1 MAGRPDDDEFETM
14 APRAI
19 RGAKH
24 AGIDSNTPAS
34 GNVAPESAA
43 SGYTRTSDRAKKP
56 VKSSKRQATLSLRAR
71 AVGYLSRREHSRL
84 ELERKLAPHAEDADA
99 LCLLLDALEK
109 EGWLC
114 NARFAQSLMHR
125 RAPIRGTMR
134 IVSELRQ
141 SGVDDDQIA
150 ALRDTLR
157 STEYERG
164 YEVWKKRFGGDIPTD
179 RAVYAKQ
186 ARFLAGR
193 GFASDVIHKILG
205 NIGIE

>member
-14 APRAI
+14 VPRVN
-19 RGAKH
+19 RGTKY
-24 AGIDSNTPAS
+24 AGIDSNTSAPGDA
-34 GNVAPESAA
+34 APESAA
-43 SGYTRTSDRAKKP
+43 SGYTRTSERRKEA
-56 VKSSKRQATLSLRAR
+56 KSSKRQSTLSLRAR

-84 ELERKLAPHAEDADA
+84 ELERKLAPHSEDADA
-99 LCLLLDALEK
+99 LRLLLDALEK

-114 NARFAQSLMHR
+114 NARYAQSLVHR
-125 RAPIRGTMR
+125 RAPMRGTIR
-134 IVSELRQ
+134 IISELRQ
-141 SGVDDDQIA
+141 SGVDDDQVA

-164 YEVWKKRFGGDIPTD
+164 YEVWKKRFGSDIPTD

-205 NIGIE
+205 NTDIE